1 VEQDLAGRLCQASLA
16 RTARIYRGHTTAGHI
31 VNAAPEKA
39 VPVREH
45 FVSSCPKVQAMT
57 TSKPPRNH
65 ILAANRGDGRGAP
78 GRREPKGPSGVV
90 HPAAKEVFVKQSESR
105 QSATPDPKKQ
115 FSSPEIL
122 MADKKLSTAEKR
134 KLLEQWKQDLTL
146 EHTATQENMPV
157 QQADG
162 TPAPSSGDSADLLQ
176 RVSNSLRKVSEQD
189 HANPSPRVAPAR
201 RH

>member
-1 VEQDLAGRLCQASLA
+1 
-16 RTARIYRGHTTAGHI
+16 
-31 VNAAPEKA
+31 
-39 VPVREH
+39 
-45 FVSSCPKVQAMT
+45 M
-57 TSKPPRNH
+57 KPSDP
-65 ILAANRGDGRGAP
+65 
-78 GRREPKGPSGVV
+78 
-90 HPAAKEVFVKQSESR
+90 R

-122 MADKKLSTAEKR
+122 MADKKLSAAEKR

-146 EHTATQENMPV
+146 EQTATQENMPV

-162 TPAPSSGDSADLLQ
+162 TPAPSTGDSADMLQ

-189 HANPSPRVAPAR
+189 HASASSRVAASR